1 MNVHKLDLPSSAST
15 TEEEIKS
22 QPAVWGE
29 YAAELARH
37 SADIHEWIRQR
48 APQEIWLCG
57 AGTSAYIGETAC
69 AYLEARTGIRHR
81 AIATTNVVSS
91 PQDFIVTDRRVL
103 VVSFGRSGN
112 SSETTGVL
120 DILDRHM
127 PAADRLNITCNGD
140 SELARRKGPGEGGQ
154 KTVVLPA
161 GAHDQGFA
169 MTASFTTMLLTV
181 LACLDKASPALIRA
195 SVRALAQKAAE
206 TLAALEAF
214 VARRLSSPPER
225 AVFLGS
231 GALTGIA
238 RESGLKVLEL
248 TRGRVA
254 TAWESALGFRH
265 GPKAILNDRTLV
277 VANVSIHPHTRRYDL
292 DLIGEIRRQFG
303 SSQLVVVGPAGIGA
317 DIELEPVGND
327 AWSAVLYVLLPQL
340 LAVRWSEALGI
351 TVDNPF
357 EGGELNR
364 VVSGVT
370 LYPYDGDDDVRRH

>member
-1 MNVHKLDLPSSAST
+1 MNIHKFDPVEGISA
-15 TEEEIKS
+15 TEREIKS
-22 QPAVWGE
+22 QPTVWYD
-29 YAAELARH
+29 YAEELARR
-37 SADIHEWIRQR
+37 STEIRAWIRER

-57 AGTSAYIGETAC
+57 AGTSAYIGETVC
-69 AYLEARTGIRHR
+69 AYLEACSGIRHR
-81 AIATTNVVSS
+81 PVATTSLVAT
-91 PQDFIVTDRRVL
+91 PQDLIVTERRVL
-103 VVSFGRSGN
+103 VVSFGRSGK
-112 SSETTGVL
+112 SSETVGAL

-140 SELARRKGPGEGGQ
+140 GALAQRAGPKDGQ
-154 KTVVLPA
+154 QRTVVLPE

-181 LACLDKASPALIRA
+181 LACLDDVSPAL
-195 SVRALAQKAAE
+195 VKAMVK
-206 TLAALEAF
+206 TLAYRAAQIIPAMEDF
-214 VARRLSSPPER
+214 ARTTLSAVPER

-231 GALTGIA
+231 GPLTGIA

-248 TRGRVA
+248 TGGKIA
-254 TAWESALGFRH
+254 TAWESSLGFRH

-277 VANVSIHPHTRRYDL
+277 LANIAIDEHTRRYDL

-303 SSQLVVVGPAGIGA
+303 AVTLVTVGPTGSGA
-317 DIELEPVGND
+317 DIELDPVGND

-340 LAVRWSEALGI
+340 LAIQWSQSFGVNI
-351 TVDNPF
+351 DNPF

-370 LYPYDGDDDVRRH
+370 LYPYDGDGNVRRH

>member
-1 MNVHKLDLPSSAST
+1 
-15 TEEEIKS
+15 
-22 QPAVWGE
+22 
-29 YAAELARH
+29 
-37 SADIHEWIRQR
+37 
-48 APQEIWLCG
+48 
-57 AGTSAYIGETAC
+57 
-69 AYLEARTGIRHR
+69 
-81 AIATTNVVSS
+81 
-91 PQDFIVTDRRVL
+91 
-103 VVSFGRSGN
+103 
-112 SSETTGVL
+112 
-120 DILDRHM
+120 
-127 PAADRLNITCNGD
+127 
-140 SELARRKGPGEGGQ
+140 
-154 KTVVLPA
+154 
-161 GAHDQGFA
+161 
-169 MTASFTTMLLTV
+169 
-181 LACLDKASPALIRA
+181 
-195 SVRALAQKAAE
+195 
-206 TLAALEAF
+206 
-214 VARRLSSPPER
+214 
-225 AVFLGS
+225 
-231 GALTGIA
+231 
-238 RESGLKVLEL
+238 VLEL